1 MGYDS
6 KAFVVY
12 TRYPLLANRRNDNK
26 KTRKP
31 VQNSKRPSPNS
42 RPHPQSARVTEYR
55 KPVNINIG
63 MIIFMVILI
72 YVMYSIFRYATAKH
86 VVGYEVR
93 TGSISANR
101 VYQGLALR
109 EEEVVNSEYSG
120 YINYYSS
127 ETERLSAGS
136 LAYTVDE
143 SGQIQSYLAQN
154 TDNAAVF
161 SDKDYAE
168 LSSDIVSFEE
178 SFEPSGFHSVYDFKE
193 TFSGTIRKITNSRI
207 LGDLSSLSGSAS
219 LHYCNTSDTGY
230 IVYSVDGYEGK
241 SFADL
246 VTSDFDTA
254 NYKRTDLENNTL
266 VASGDPAYKLET
278 SEDWELVIPLSSQE
292 EADAL
297 KEEGVVRV
305 RFLKNQ
311 YESWAA
317 VGDIRDAGDGKY
329 FAELKLTNSMMT
341 FCTDRFLSVELVSS
355 AETGLKIPKS
365 ALIDDTFYVV
375 PKEYVTTGARNSEG
389 VLRQVIDSDGEKS
402 TEFIEVTPYTK
413 DGDHKNDYLSG
424 EKLRDGDVLIK
435 TDSSDMLTLSSAMTD
450 TLTGVYNINKGYA
463 DFCQVTKIAEDEDY
477 AIVKANSTYGLR
489 EYDYIVLNAST
500 MSPNEFLYE

>member
-1 MGYDS
+1 M
-6 KAFVVY
+6 
-12 TRYPLLANRRNDNK
+12 
-26 KTRKP
+26 
-31 VQNSKRPSPNS
+31 
-42 RPHPQSARVTEYR
+42 
-55 KPVNINIG
+55 
-63 MIIFMVILI
+63 
-72 YVMYSIFRYATAKH
+72 
-86 VVGYEVR
+86 
-93 TGSISANR
+93 
-101 VYQGLALR
+101 
-109 EEEVVNSEYSG
+109 
-120 YINYYSS
+120 
-127 ETERLSAGS
+127 
-136 LAYTVDE
+136 
-143 SGQIQSYLAQN
+143 
-154 TDNAAVF
+154 
-161 SDKDYAE
+161 
-168 LSSDIVSFEE
+168 
-178 SFEPSGFHSVYDFKE
+178 
-193 TFSGTIRKITNSRI
+193 
-207 LGDLSSLSGSAS
+207 
-219 LHYCNTSDTGY
+219 
-230 IVYSVDGYEGK
+230 
-241 SFADL
+241 
-246 VTSDFDTA
+246 
-254 NYKRTDLENNTL
+254 
-266 VASGDPAYKLET
+266 ASGDPAYKLET
-278 SEDWELVIPLSSQE
+278 SEDWELVIPLSSQK

-341 FCTDRFLSVELVSS
+341 FCTDRFLSVELISS

-435 TDSSDMLTLSSAMTD
+435 TDSSDTLTLSSAMTD